1 MVRSLAAIQSQIRG
15 PTIRHQ
21 IPWET
26 QADPSGLSFL
36 LFQKSLNS
44 IWFQQ
49 RSTVGRKPGGA
60 GVTVRPDHPQ
70 PRPSLPHQLLHPPA
84 VEGGIQKGCELR
96 KVTARVMGVRG
107 WLCSGSGK
115 ATFPEGP
122 RALREQAPGRVPS
135 LLLWFCVLCVSG

>member
-1 MVRSLAAIQSQIRG
+1 MVRSLAAIQSQICG
-15 PTIRHQ
+15 PTIRPQ

-60 GVTVRPDHPQ
+60 GATGLITPNPVPPTPISSSTP
-70 PRPSLPHQLLHPPA
+70 LPWG
-84 VEGGIQKGCELR
+84 VESRGCELR
-96 KVTARVMGVRG
+96 KVTARVMGMRG
-107 WLCSGSGK
+107 WLSSGSGK
-115 ATFPEGP
+115 ASFPEGP
-122 RALREQAPGRVPS
+122 RALREQAPERVPS